1 MLYLYTALISKV
13 IMMVNSYSP
22 HKQDMSRIT
31 YINVGKKTQNERH
44 SKDGK
49 YITVSKE
56 GRVCFWKSDL
66 TLQRSELV
74 RPTI

>member
-1 MLYLYTALISKV
+1 
-13 IMMVNSYSP
+13 
-22 HKQDMSRIT
+22 MS
-31 YINVGKKTQNERH
+31 VGKKTQDERH

-74 RPTI
+74 CTSIWFTIVCILM